1 MAALRADYFGSASF
15 GMITGISSMVVMI
28 GMMAGP
34 LVAGILA
41 DRTGSYQTGF
51 RVLAVCAAL
60 GSIFFL
66 LARRPEPPH
75 RAPAGV
81 PQPADATEDS
91 ERRTVA
97 LRRGEMDDRA
107 RARGRESKRT
117 HGAGWGRAPS
127 PRDRCFCGW
136 SKPPT

>member
-34 LVAGILA
+34 LVAGIIA

-51 RVLAVCAAL
+51 RVLAGCAAL

-66 LARRPEPPH
+66 LARRPEPPR
-75 RAPAGV
+75 RAAAGV
-81 PQPADATEDS
+81 PQPALS
-91 ERRTVA
+91 R
-97 LRRGEMDDRA
+97 
-107 RARGRESKRT
+107 
-117 HGAGWGRAPS
+117 
-127 PRDRCFCGW
+127 
-136 SKPPT
+136 

>member
-28 GMMAGP
+28 GMLAGP

-41 DRTGSYQTGF
+41 DHTGSHQTGF
-51 RVLAVCAAL
+51 PCAGRLRAL
-60 GSIFFL
+60 GSTFFL

-81 PQPADATEDS
+81 PQPTLSASGGGDACVTCQTTSTRARWRADASDESRVT
-91 ERRTVA
+91 
-97 LRRGEMDDRA
+97 RGASSASASAMYA
-107 RARGRESKRT
+107 AS
-117 HGAGWGRAPS
+117 
-127 PRDRCFCGW
+127 
-136 SKPPT
+136 